1 MRKLTLILALSVLP
15 ASTSDWLAP
24 AAPLTVRPLDD
35 GWVETEGEAR
45 VINITPEAAR
55 RRALQAA
62 RQRAIEYA
70 VGIDVLAQTYL
81 RREERGEDAF
91 LMLSEE
97 TSAGRIVEEK
107 APEWKLYEAPGDGV
121 PVMVYRVRLR
131 VRVQE
136 EKGPPDPDF
145 RVRVEL
151 NKEHFLLFHKHFAD
165 QLETAS
171 KPFVDQEPRF
181 IYDYPAEV
189 FMVVSV
195 LKGVYTARKDLKSYL
210 SLCEK
215 TTTSPKDCEQLVG
228 LCKAKK
234 RFVDALAW
242 VEKGLA
248 LEKRRQWGN
257 QSSLGLGPMKQEL
270 LRKLG
275 RSEEAL
281 DAAWSEFKNHPSMY
295 GYEDVMKCVSKADV
309 AQWHRKA
316 MDVAR
321 AGPLS
326 GCIEICTR
334 TKEWDM
340 LSERIAAAKHEEL
353 EDVSHYYSEGAAKGL
368 AKHHKQAAA
377 KVYRALGM
385 RIVKAG
391 KSKYY
396 QHALAHLQK
405 ARKLYEKTGQA
416 EQWQSIV
423 CMIRR
428 DHSRKSSFIGP
439 FEVIAAGGK
448 QDSPASF
455 ERIVQKRWKKQTS
468 GAPSKGHGPRIE

>member
-1 MRKLTLILALSVLP
+1 MAGTRKKDTLARAIETVLNLGQFISYGQSWDFVNSLERIKGQIDEVLK
-15 ASTSDWLAP
+15 A
-24 AAPLTVRPLDD
+24 
-35 GWVETEGEAR
+35 GEAR
-45 VINITPEAAR
+45 RAAGLYEVFLCGCYEK
-55 RRALQAA
+55 ADEIDDSGGNLGEFAQTLVLSWVAA
-62 RQRAIEYA
+62 RQKAGYPADETVNHLLRLMDNDDYGFCYDIEPA
-70 VGIDVLAQTYL
+70 VSLV
-81 RREERGEDAF
+81 
-91 LMLSEE
+91 
-97 TSAGRIVEEK
+97 
-107 APEWKLYEAPGDGV
+107 
-121 PVMVYRVRLR
+121 
-131 VRVQE
+131 
-136 EKGPPDPDF
+136 
-145 RVRVEL
+145 L